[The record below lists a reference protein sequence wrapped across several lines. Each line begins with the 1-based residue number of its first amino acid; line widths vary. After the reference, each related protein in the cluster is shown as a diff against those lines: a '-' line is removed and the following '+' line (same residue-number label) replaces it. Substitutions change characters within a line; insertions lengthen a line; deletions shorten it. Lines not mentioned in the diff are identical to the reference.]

1 MISEAI
7 INQILDRVNIADVIS
22 GYIPLKRA
30 GRNFKANC
38 PFHHEKTPSFMV
50 SPDKQIFHCFGCGA
64 GGNVFGFLMKYE
76 RLEFPEAVQLL
87 ADKVGIQIPR
97 SSATPDERS
106 QTSKIHSAN
115 DAAANFY
122 HYTLLKMEHGKAA
135 SDYLKKRGVTEE
147 CIKRLKLGYAPA
159 EWDSFFSH
167 AKRKGM
173 DPKTLEKAGLAVPRS
188 EGGFYDRFRHRIIFP
203 IHNHKGQVVGFGA
216 RVLDETL
223 PKYINS
229 PETAVYNKGSH
240 LYGLNL
246 AAEHIKQKDFV
257 IVVEG
262 YLDFLTP
269 FQAGVGN
276 IVASLGTALT
286 VDQVRLLKRFTKNIT
301 MVFDADSAGESASLR
316 GLDIAVG
323 EDMNVKVATLPEG
336 YDPDKF
342 VKQAGVDRFLDVI
355 NNAKDFFDYKYRFLR
370 LRFPAGDVESKS
382 KIAAQMLETIARVP
396 NAVAKSEY
404 VKRLANNLNVELVA
418 LWTEL
423 KKVRADNYGQI
434 DLSDAFPKR
443 EASCLAAAEKMLLG
457 LVLEDPGLIDKIR
470 SSFKTNGI
478 NEENDFKILL
488 DTVCDFYNRHKSADV
503 AKLIN
508 HVKDQSHCSAI
519 LDACTIVQEV
529 QDPDRCVRDCIKKIK
544 QSQLD
549 QRKKRL
555 EDQIKTAQDAKD
567 HDYIKTLLNEYNTL
581 IRQKVEV

>member
-1 MISEAI
+1 MISETI
-7 INQILDRVNIADVIS
+7 INQILDKVNIADIIS
-22 GYIPLKRA
+22 GYIPLRRA

-87 ADKVGIQIPR
+87 ADKLGIEIPR
-97 SSATPDERS
+97 SSAPPEERS
-106 QTSKIHSAN
+106 EISKIHSAN

-135 SDYLKKRGVTEE
+135 CEYLKKRGVTEE
-147 CIKRLKLGYAPA
+147 CIKRLKLGYAPP
-159 EWDSFFSH
+159 EWDSLFNH
-167 AKRKGM
+167 AKRKGL
-173 DPKTLEKAGLAVPRS
+173 DHKILEKSGLALPGR

-203 IHNHKGQVVGFGA
+203 IHNHKGQVIGFGA

-229 PETAVYNKGSH
+229 PETPVYNKGSH

-269 FQAGVGN
+269 FQAGIGN

-286 VDQVRLLKRFTKNIT
+286 QDQVRLLKRFTKNIT

-323 EDMNVKVATLPEG
+323 EDMNAKVAALPQG

-342 VKQAGVDRFLDVI
+342 TRELGADKFLDI
-355 NNAKDFFDYKYRFLR
+355 TK
-370 LRFPAGDVESKS
+370 
-382 KIAAQMLETIARVP
+382 
-396 NAVAKSEY
+396 
-404 VKRLANNLNVELVA
+404 
-418 LWTEL
+418 
-423 KKVRADNYGQI
+423 
-434 DLSDAFPKR
+434 
-443 EASCLAAAEKMLLG
+443 
-457 LVLEDPGLIDKIR
+457 
-470 SSFKTNGI
+470 
-478 NEENDFKILL
+478 
-488 DTVCDFYNRHKSADV
+488 
-503 AKLIN
+503 
-508 HVKDQSHCSAI
+508 
-519 LDACTIVQEV
+519 
-529 QDPDRCVRDCIKKIK
+529 
-544 QSQLD
+544 
-549 QRKKRL
+549 
-555 EDQIKTAQDAKD
+555 
-567 HDYIKTLLNEYNTL
+567 
-581 IRQKVEV
+581 